1 MRQKPAIA
9 ALRSMRSAPPAAAS
23 AVPVV
28 ARLSA
33 NENPL
38 GPSPKAMAAAAAAI
52 PTMHRYSDPNNTAL
66 RTALAGHF
74 DLRPDMVLCANGSD
88 ELILLIAL
96 AYLEPGDEV
105 VMADGTFV
113 SYVMRTGMMAATQKK
128 IPLRNGAHDLSA
140 MAAAITPKT
149 RMVLICNPNNPTGA
163 TNGAAEMHQLLAA
176 VPDDVLIVVDEAYIE
191 YATRADFPDM
201 ISELRG
207 GRANMIVLRTYAKIY
222 GMAGLRLGY
231 ALGDPAV
238 LDYLSKTRPVFD
250 VNALAAVAGI
260 AALSDTEHLEA
271 SRAQAAEARD
281 LYVER
286 LTALGLTP
294 YPSETNFIAV
304 PLPAGVSDAAVVAA
318 MAARGIAINALGAW
332 GLPGVLRISFGTPAE
347 NILCL
352 DALRDILAAQ

>member
-9 ALRSMRSAPPAAAS
+9 ALRSMRSAPAAS
-23 AVPVV
+23 ASVPVV

-66 RTALAGHF
+66 RAALATHF
-74 DLRPDMVLCANGSD
+74 GLTPDMVLCANGSD
-88 ELILLIAL
+88 ELILLIAV
-96 AYLEPGDEV
+96 AYLEAGDEV

-113 SYVMRTGMMAATQKK
+113 SYVMRTGMMAAIQKK
-128 IPLRNGAHDLSA
+128 IPLRNGAHDLPA
-140 MAAAITPKT
+140 MAAAITPRT
-149 RMVLICNPNNPTGA
+149 RMVLICNPNNPTGS
-163 TNGAAEMHQLLAA
+163 TNGAVEMQQFLAT
-176 VPDDVLIVVDEAYIE
+176 VPDDVLVVVDEAYIE
-191 YATRADFPDM
+191 YATRSDFPDM
-201 ISELRG
+201 MSELRN
-207 GRANMIVLRTYAKIY
+207 GRANMVVLRTYAKIY
-222 GMAGLRLGY
+222 GLAGLRLGY
-231 ALGDPAV
+231 ALGHPAI
-238 LDYLSKTRPVFD
+238 LDYVCKTRPVFD

-294 YPSETNFIAV
+294 FPSETNFIAV
-304 PLPAGVSDAAVVAA
+304 PLPAGVNDAAVVAA
-318 MAARGIAINALGAW
+318 MAAQGIAINSLSAW
-332 GLPGVLRISFGTPAE
+332 GLPGVLRISFGTRAE
-347 NILCL
+347 NMLCL
-352 DALRDILAAQ
+352 DALTEILAAR

>member
-1 MRQKPAIA
+1 
-9 ALRSMRSAPPAAAS
+9 
-23 AVPVV
+23 
-28 ARLSA
+28 
-33 NENPL
+33 
-38 GPSPKAMAAAAAAI
+38 
-52 PTMHRYSDPNNTAL
+52 
-66 RTALAGHF
+66 
-74 DLRPDMVLCANGSD
+74 
-88 ELILLIAL
+88 
-96 AYLEPGDEV
+96 
-105 VMADGTFV
+105 
-113 SYVMRTGMMAATQKK
+113 
-128 IPLRNGAHDLSA
+128 
-140 MAAAITPKT
+140 
-149 RMVLICNPNNPTGA
+149 
-163 TNGAAEMHQLLAA
+163 
-176 VPDDVLIVVDEAYIE
+176 
-191 YATRADFPDM
+191 
-201 ISELRG
+201 
-207 GRANMIVLRTYAKIY
+207 
-222 GMAGLRLGY
+222 
-231 ALGDPAV
+231 LGDPAV

-352 DALRDILAAQ
+352 DALRDILATQ